1 MSYDIYANTINIC
14 QRNINTF
21 GSDVEFY
28 RYPTSEISGEIDYSD
43 EEHVQ
48 VIKTQGLF
56 HSGTG
61 KMGSATAIRFAYM
74 TDIGYGIGLSDTG
87 VLVLY
92 DENNLPK
99 SGDICYLRDNK
110 FYVRVITDI
119 LAVHKVLDIS
129 LEIVGFVSA

>member
-1 MSYDIYANTINIC
+1 MAYDNYANTVNIC
-14 QRNINTF
+14 RRNIETF
-21 GSDVEFY
+21 GSAVKFE
-28 RYPTSEISGEIDYSD
+28 RYPISELSGEVDYTATPTVFTVS
-43 EEHVQ
+43 
-48 VIKTQGLF
+48 GLF

-61 KMGSATAIRFAYM
+61 KMGSATAIRFAYT
-74 TDIGYGIGLSDTG
+74 TDIGAGIGLSDTG

-92 DENNLPK
+92 DENNLPR

>member
-1 MSYDIYANTINIC
+1 MAYDNYANTVNIC
-14 QRNINTF
+14 RRNIETF
-21 GSDVEFY
+21 GSAVKFE
-28 RYPTSEISGEIDYSD
+28 RYPISELSGEVDYTATPIVFTLD
-43 EEHVQ
+43 
-48 VIKTQGLF
+48 GLF

-61 KMGSATAIRFAYM
+61 KMGSATAIRFAYT
-74 TDIGYGIGLSDTG
+74 TDIGAGIGLSDTG

-92 DENNLPK
+92 DENNLPR

>member
-1 MSYDIYANTINIC
+1 MYDIYANTINIC
-14 QRNINTF
+14 RRNIETF
-21 GSDVEFY
+21 GSEVKFE
-28 RYPTSEISGEIDYSD
+28 RYPISELSGEVDY
-43 EEHVQ
+43 EVEPTVFT
-48 VIKTQGLF
+48 VNGLF

-61 KMGSATAIRFAYM
+61 KMGSATAIRFAYT
-74 TDIGYGIGLSDTG
+74 TDIGAGIGLSDTG

-92 DENNLPK
+92 DENNLPR

-119 LAVHKVLDIS
+119 LAVHRVLDIS

>member
-1 MSYDIYANTINIC
+1 MAYDIYANTVNIC
-14 QRNINTF
+14 RRQIETF
-21 GSDVEFY
+21 GSEVKFE
-28 RYPTSEISGEIDYSD
+28 RYPISELSGEVDYSA
-43 EEHVQ
+43 EPTEFTVY
-48 VIKTQGLF
+48 GLF

-61 KMGSATAIRFAYM
+61 KMGSATAIRFAYT
-74 TDIGYGIGLSDTG
+74 TDIGAGIGLSDTG

-92 DENNLPK
+92 DENNLPR
-99 SGDICYLRDNK
+99 SGDVCYLRDNK

>member
-1 MSYDIYANTINIC
+1 MAYDNYANTVNIC
-14 QRNINTF
+14 RRNIETF
-21 GSDVEFY
+21 GSAVKFE
-28 RYPTSEISGEIDYSD
+28 RYPISELSGEVDYTATPTVFTLD
-43 EEHVQ
+43 
-48 VIKTQGLF
+48 GLF

-61 KMGSATAIRFAYM
+61 KMGSATAIRFAYT
-74 TDIGYGIGLSDTG
+74 TDIGAGIGLSDTG

-92 DENNLPK
+92 DENNLPR

>member
-1 MSYDIYANTINIC
+1 MYDIYANTVNIC
-14 QRNINTF
+14 RRQIETF
-21 GSDVEFY
+21 GSEVRFE
-28 RYPTSEISGEIDYSD
+28 RYPISELSGEVDY
-43 EEHVQ
+43 EAEPTVFT
-48 VIKTQGLF
+48 VNGLF

-61 KMGSATAIRFAYM
+61 KMGSATAIRFAYT
-74 TDIGYGIGLSDTG
+74 TDIGAGIGLSDTG

-92 DENNLPK
+92 DENNLPR

>member
-1 MSYDIYANTINIC
+1 MYDIYANTVNIC
-14 QRNINTF
+14 RRQIETF
-21 GSDVEFY
+21 GSEVRFE
-28 RYPTSEISGEIDYSD
+28 RYPISELSGEVDY
-43 EEHVQ
+43 EVEPTVFT
-48 VIKTQGLF
+48 VNGLF

-61 KMGSATAIRFAYM
+61 KMGSATAIRFAYT
-74 TDIGYGIGLSDTG
+74 TDIGAGIGLSDTG

-92 DENNLPK
+92 DENNLPR

>member
-1 MSYDIYANTINIC
+1 MAYDIYANTINIC
-14 QRNINTF
+14 RRNIKTF

-28 RYPTSEISGEIDYSD
+28 RYPTSEISGEIDYGD

-61 KMGSATAIRFAYM
+61 KMGSATAIRFAYT
-74 TDIGYGIGLSDTG
+74 TDIGAGIGLSDTG
-87 VLVLY
+87 VLILY

-110 FYVRVITDI
+110 FYVRVITDV